1 MAWSDVER
9 AAMVSTLEQT
19 DGDAPTLC
27 EGWDVRHLLAH
38 LVLREHAP
46 WRIAAD
52 ALRRPS
58 PGQEKNLGEVARS
71 AQTAQ
76 GYAALV
82 QRFAAGPPKLSPM
95 GWAGDAGNLI
105 EYVVHHEDIRR
116 GGGGA
121 ADPRVLPAE
130 QEEQLWRR
138 LPLMARMGYRGAPGS
153 VTLVDPL
160 GRRAL
165 VRKGSTGVEVAGGT
179 VELVLHALGRR
190 TAADVTVLGDADA
203 VKAFDSWALR

>member
-9 AAMVSTLEQT
+9 EAMVRTLEQT
-19 DGDAPTLC
+19 DGGAPTLC

-71 AQTAQ
+71 ARTEQ

-82 QRFAAGPPKLSPM
+82 QRFAAGPAKLSPM
-95 GWAGDAGNLI
+95 GLAGDAGNLI

-116 GGGGA
+116 GAGEEPA
-121 ADPRVLPAE
+121 PRVLPVE

-153 VTLVDPL
+153 VTLVEPS
-160 GRRAL
+160 GRRAP
-165 VRKGSTGVEVAGGT
+165 VRKGSAGVEVAGSP
-179 VELVLHALGRR
+179 VELVLHAMGRR
-190 TAADVTVLGDADA
+190 KAADVTVHGSPEA